1 MHVLGQGVD
10 PTGFITW
17 VSDHT
22 SALLSLQELSSQ
34 FLIPAYLPAGL
45 FGGSRAGPDPSAQS
59 VAGSKGWEEDLQGS
73 PGLEFA
79 MSS

>member
-34 FLIPAYLPAGL
+34 FLIPAYLPAGP
-45 FGGSRAGPDPSAQS
+45 FGGSRAGPDPIRS
-59 VAGSKGWEEDLQGS
+59 VSSWEQGLGG
-73 PGLEFA
+73 GLTGF
-79 MSS
+79 SRS